1 MGICP
6 GRIGLSIEWRSDTM
20 TSMKFDVGWFGS
32 VAFGRLMAQQIIAE
46 LKESDS
52 FLEDWP
58 H

>member
-1 MGICP
+1 MGIYP
-6 GRIGLSIEWRSDTM
+6 GRIDLSIERRSDTV

-32 VAFGRLMAQQIIAE
+32 VAFGRIMAQQIIAE

-52 FLEDWP
+52 FLEDWT